1 MIYKK
6 ISENKAYRYVNRQL
20 AQINTI
26 IKYHGKADIESSVR
40 IINAL
45 KKRAQER
52 IDNGADEA
60 SVNKWLDEMIGC
72 FKEQGFTYEEISN
85 YWRDKVNKLKADAEK
100 QLMQKALFLQK
111 LSMEEQNKN
120 PQKSI
125 AIYKDYVKYIEAVA
139 YISENINYN

>member
-1 MIYKK
+1 MTLKE
-6 ISENKAYRYVNRQL
+6 ISENKIYRYVWKQL
-20 AQINTI
+20 SEILTINT
-26 IKYHGKADIESSVR
+26 YHGKEDVQRSVR

-52 IDNGADEA
+52 IENGADEA
-60 SVNKWLDEMIGC
+60 SVNEWLDEMIGC

-125 AIYKDYVKYIEAVA
+125 AIYKDYVKYMEAIA

>member
-1 MIYKK
+1 MTLKEIH
-6 ISENKAYRYVNRQL
+6 ENKIFRYVWKQL
-20 AQINTI
+20 SEILTINT
-26 IKYHGKADIESSVR
+26 YHGKEDVQRSVR

-52 IDNGADEA
+52 IDNGADES
-60 SVNKWLDEMIGC
+60 SVNKWLDEMISC
-72 FKEQGFTYEEISN
+72 FKEQGFTYKEISN

-100 QLMQKALFLQK
+100 QLMKKALFLQK

-125 AIYKDYVKYIEAVA
+125 AISKDYLKYMEAVA
-139 YISENINYN
+139 YIAENINYN

>member
-85 YWRDKVNKLKADAEK
+85 YWRDKVNKLKADAEE
-100 QLMQKALFLQK
+100 QLMNKALFLQA
-111 LSMEEQNKN
+111 LSMEEQDK
-120 PQKSI
+120 KST
-125 AIYKDYVKYIEAVA
+125 KV
-139 YISENINYN
+139 NCNF

>member
-6 ISENKAYRYVNRQL
+6 LVKNKVYRYITRQL
-20 AQINTI
+20 TQIDTI
-26 IKYHGKADIESSVR
+26 IKYHGKADIQRSVR

-45 KKRAQER
+45 KNRAQER

-60 SVNKWLDEMIGC
+60 SVNEWLDRMISG
-72 FKEQGFTYEEISN
+72 FKEQGFTYKEIFN

-100 QLMQKALFLQK
+100 QLMKKALFLQK
-111 LSMEEQNKN
+111 LSMEEQDKN

-125 AIYKDYVKYIEAVA
+125 AISKDYVKYMEAVA
-139 YISENINYN
+139 YIEENINYN